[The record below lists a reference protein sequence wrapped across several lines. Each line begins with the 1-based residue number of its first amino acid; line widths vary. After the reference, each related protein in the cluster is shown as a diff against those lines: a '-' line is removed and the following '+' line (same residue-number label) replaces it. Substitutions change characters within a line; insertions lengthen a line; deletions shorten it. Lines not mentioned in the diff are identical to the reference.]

1 MPSRRSRLVTRVISV
16 AILSGLTACG
26 GGTPSTAGRAATT
39 SAAISPTPT
48 ATPSPIPT
56 RTATAVPTATPLA
69 IGDGCLVGRWTL
81 TSLVMTDTAS
91 LPGVIL
97 TFTGQVGTVLTLAAE
112 GTEVYDLT
120 NSTPLIGVGGGHT
133 VSWQGQGVQRFEFH
147 GEGGRWWEAGSPQP
161 ATATHV
167 VVDGAARPDFTSVSP
182 PTSGSYTCSP
192 SDLKMTATD
201 PVAVTQIFRR

>member
-1 MPSRRSRLVTRVISV
+1 
-16 AILSGLTACG
+16 
-26 GGTPSTAGRAATT
+26 
-39 SAAISPTPT
+39 
-48 ATPSPIPT
+48 
-56 RTATAVPTATPLA
+56 
-69 IGDGCLVGRWTL
+69 
-81 TSLVMTDTAS
+81 MTDVAS
-91 LPGVIL
+91 LPGVTL

-120 NSTPLIGVGGGHT
+120 NSAPLIGVGGGHT
-133 VSWQGQGVQRFEFH
+133 VSWQGQGAQRFEFH
-147 GEGGRWWEAGSPQP
+147 GEGGRWWEGGPPQA

-182 PTSGSYTCSP
+182 PTSGSYTCSA